1 MDPKDWTLL
10 VIAARNGK
18 PLQPVQLQKSL
29 FLLGRNLSLRQLQV
43 ESFYPFEPYDYG
55 PFCSQVYSDAEG
67 LCFEGFVHID
77 CPINLSYRFYSATE
91 EGIVKANELKK
102 ILSPETR
109 DYLEKIVEW
118 TSSLSFNDLVS
129 AIYQAYPEMKENS
142 IFRE

>member
-1 MDPKDWTLL
+1 MNAKDWTLL
-10 VIAARNGK
+10 VIAARKGK
-18 PLQPVQLQKSL
+18 SLQPVQLQKSL
-29 FLLGRNLSLRQLQV
+29 FLLGRNLSHRHLRV
-43 ESFYPFEPYDYG
+43 KTFYQFEPYDYG
-55 PFCSQVYSDAEG
+55 PFCSQIYSDAES
-67 LCFEGFVHID
+67 LCFEGLVHID
-77 CPINLSYRFYSATE
+77 CPPNLSYRFYSATE

-102 ILSPETR
+102 ILSPETK